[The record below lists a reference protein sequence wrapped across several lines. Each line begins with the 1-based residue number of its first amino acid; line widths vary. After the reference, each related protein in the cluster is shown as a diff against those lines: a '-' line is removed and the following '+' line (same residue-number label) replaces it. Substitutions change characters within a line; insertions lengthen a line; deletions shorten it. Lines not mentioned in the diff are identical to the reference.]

1 MAGIRPN
8 DPSLDDKDM
17 KINKTVYTDSEYTGP
32 EAKSDVKTT
41 TDNQTNVM
49 KNATPTTTPPDMITS
64 PVSNDG
70 DNNPDTSAAED
81 KAINENQKNTQNEQ
95 LSYVA
100 DNNPGY
106 LEEMGLSQDEIL
118 GISSGGDT
126 GFTYQEE
133 ELVMDENGLIY
144 IDPNQ
149 TQSAGNYMGTN
160 NLTGSQVFATGQLKT
175 ISTSSDNFAWPTD
188 PRGTITSEFTPRV
201 LNNGLPWRFHSG
213 IDIGGG
219 WENKNVSAISIYG
232 SKDNP
237 AIVAD
242 CFPGGTSRRGYGNYI
257 ILQFNYKDKVFQALY
272 GHLKEIYVVKNKQ
285 IYKGNVIGI
294 VGGTGDGGHKLYPVH
309 LHFEIFDSNKNNI
322 WNKWVT
328 RSQALSVDTPY
339 HNKIGVFSQ
348 SDSTRSL
355 VLGQQNKFLVKADK
369 YQNFIDPVEF
379 IRNPDKFVSPPTLTL
394 QS

>member
-133 ELVMDENGLIY
+133 ELVSGRKCTMKISLRS
-144 IDPNQ
+144 
-149 TQSAGNYMGTN
+149 TTSGN
-160 NLTGSQVFATGQLKT
+160 
-175 ISTSSDNFAWPTD
+175 ST
-188 PRGTITSEFTPRV
+188 
-201 LNNGLPWRFHSG
+201 
-213 IDIGGG
+213 
-219 WENKNVSAISIYG
+219 
-232 SKDNP
+232 
-237 AIVAD
+237 
-242 CFPGGTSRRGYGNYI
+242 
-257 ILQFNYKDKVFQALY
+257 
-272 GHLKEIYVVKNKQ
+272 
-285 IYKGNVIGI
+285 
-294 VGGTGDGGHKLYPVH
+294 
-309 LHFEIFDSNKNNI
+309 
-322 WNKWVT
+322 
-328 RSQALSVDTPY
+328 
-339 HNKIGVFSQ
+339 
-348 SDSTRSL
+348 
-355 VLGQQNKFLVKADK
+355 
-369 YQNFIDPVEF
+369 
-379 IRNPDKFVSPPTLTL
+379 
-394 QS
+394 